1 LENLTLYVLLGDNKT
16 RWVLQKL
23 KNVTK
28 MSHSF
33 VHLPHLNMTTNQ
45 MDLTFV
51 YLSPHALEKGS
62 PMELVEPYFVH
73 LTFVASPTSML
84 V

>member
-1 LENLTLYVLLGDNKT
+1 
-16 RWVLQKL
+16 
-23 KNVTK
+23 
-28 MSHSF
+28 
-33 VHLPHLNMTTNQ
+33 MTTNQ